1 MYTPRD
7 RAMARLESFFPVSG
21 STLGSFAPASFEA
34 PPKPRVR
41 RPNIDPGWTSPPR
54 RAHLSWAW
62 RAPSPRRNA
71 PWMDARTPCTPWR
84 RAPRKRPPGARG
96 SRARDEMGETRRARS
111 RHGGLSVRAE
121 MPPRCV
127 NSSRSRRRRSPTARV
142 VVTGR
147 GEASATEE
155 GPISTT
161 AFAFTDATRN
171 TSLLAGIVGVTTENS
186 TTRPAQRGASAGRA
200 AADAARRPVR
210 VMSWL
215 VDAAKSAADKA
226 EAALQKLDKDGGEV
240 VVAAKKELFA
250 SSDEPAVPAP
260 PPQQLSRRQTGSRA
274 PAPRRDRV
282 DSKPLGYAASP
293 EPATVS
299 SPPEATTQRRA
310 DDASLVDVSSS
321 GAVPGAAKK
330 KTGTA
335 KTESGRSHG
344 RRRNTLPS
352 QTLRTLAW
360 RAVSRSSTTSPR
372 SSRGETRRRAKRS
385 AMPPPRASARR
396 RRGGD
401 ESARRPRRGRRR
413 RRRRA
418 TSRAPRRA
426 RRRAGLRGRARLAEL
441 AGVGGERARR
451 LGAEQRALAFAT
463 RRRDDAAD
471 AVAAAERR
479 VAAARDAEE
488 RRATRGARVSADAS
502 DASEASAHLA
512 SVALIETNLR
522 ATRAAAEACRRRPRR
537 VRLRRPRRPRR
548 LSRLS
553 RLVPATTPRRT
564 SRQKIAARSRVGFGA
579 SRTRSSRSRAVARL

>member
-1 MYTPRD
+1 
-7 RAMARLESFFPVSG
+7 
-21 STLGSFAPASFEA
+21 
-34 PPKPRVR
+34 
-41 RPNIDPGWTSPPR
+41 
-54 RAHLSWAW
+54 
-62 RAPSPRRNA
+62 
-71 PWMDARTPCTPWR
+71 
-84 RAPRKRPPGARG
+84 
-96 SRARDEMGETRRARS
+96 MGETRRARS

-171 TSLLAGIVGVTTENS
+171 TSLLAGNVGVTSENS

-260 PPQQLSRRQTGSRA
+260 PPQQLSRRQTGSRT

-321 GAVPGAAKK
+321 GAVPGAAK
-330 KTGTA
+330 TGTA
-335 KTESGRSHG
+335 KPKPKPRTTMKHASITDAPNARMARRLALLDHVAALVA
-344 RRRNTLPS
+344 RRNEEAS
-352 QTLRTLAW
+352 EAKRDAAAA
-360 RAVSRSSTTSPR
+360 REASP
-372 SSRGETRRRAKRS
+372 TRRRPA
-385 AMPPPRASARR
+385 
-396 RRGGD
+396 
-401 ESARRPRRGRRR
+401 ARRPRAGAADAAAARL
-413 RRRRA
+413 RA
-418 TSRAPRRA
+418 LAPRAPP
-426 RRRAGLRGRARLAEL
+426 AGLRGRAPGRL
-441 AGVGGERARR
+441 AGVGGERA
-451 LGAEQRALAFAT
+451 GAGRGSALAAT
-463 RRRDDAAD
+463 GGGTTPPTPSPPP
-471 AVAAAERR
+471 
-479 VAAARDAEE
+479 AARGRGS
-488 RRATRGARVSADAS
+488 RR
-502 DASEASAHLA
+502 
-512 SVALIETNLR
+512 
-522 ATRAAAEACRRRPRR
+522 
-537 VRLRRPRRPRR
+537 
-548 LSRLS
+548 
-553 RLVPATTPRRT
+553 
-564 SRQKIAARSRVGFGA
+564 
-579 SRTRSSRSRAVARL
+579 